1 MVGIAVAVMSG
12 LVLVYAL
19 LSRRLTAAN
28 ITAPMLSI
36 IAGVIVY
43 WLLDF
48 RAATG
53 VVHLIAE
60 LTLITV
66 LFHDAS
72 TVKLSQL
79 RNDPGIAER
88 LLLIGFPL
96 ALLATFLVARGL
108 FPGIGVAGALLLAA
122 AITPTDAGLGA
133 PTVLNPVVPLRA
145 RRALNVE
152 SGLNDGLA
160 TPLVLL
166 ALAALAAEEGHTQ
179 PTIMQVGVVPVV
191 LAVVSAVSVGLAAAW
206 AMDRTRRAGMSG
218 HRGRT
223 VATLALPLFL
233 FGLADIIGANGFIT
247 AFVAGLVFGA
257 ASVTLREEPQTSE
270 LLEVSSDL
278 LSFVVWFFAGG
289 LLLVV
294 FQAELQWSWLL
305 LAILA
310 LTVLRIVPV
319 MVSLIGTGFSWPT
332 VTFMGWFGPR
342 GLATIVFALLAVEE
356 LGSDSPVIPAVAG
369 VVSCTIVLS
378 VFAHGMSATPLST
391 WYGRRVADSAD
402 PITQDVS
409 VDAVPSR
416 GRAGL

>member
-48 RAATG
+48 RVGTG

-356 LGSDSPVIPAVAG
+356 LGSDSPVIHAVAG

>member
-1 MVGIAVAVMSG
+1 MSG

-48 RAATG
+48 RAGTG

-233 FGLADIIGANGFIT
+233 FGFADIIGANGFIT

-356 LGSDSPVIPAVAG
+356 LGSDSPVIHAVAG

-391 WYGRRVADSAD
+391 WYGRRMADSAD